1 MLGSAALG
9 KFSKCKLPSRSP
21 TAALCVAVIQVKEPP
36 LLLPQSTHIAGYT
49 GRGNADKPQKLCSWR
64 ETQFLTAEGYW
75 WMLWVH
81 LQNVLQENTDLWYFQ
96 SEIQYSWD
104 NFLVK
109 VWESARIAAHEKLQD
124 SFKGIIEHK
133 IKQLWRLSKEKNIL
147 PWIFNAIHGEKEMH
161 IQILFICSTES

>member
-1 MLGSAALG
+1 
-9 KFSKCKLPSRSP
+9 
-21 TAALCVAVIQVKEPP
+21 
-36 LLLPQSTHIAGYT
+36 
-49 GRGNADKPQKLCSWR
+49 
-64 ETQFLTAEGYW
+64 
-75 WMLWVH
+75 MLWVL
-81 LQNVLQENTDLWYFQ
+81 LQNVLQENTDLWDFQ

-124 SFKGIIEHK
+124 SFKGLIEHK

-147 PWIFNAIHGEKEMH
+147 PWIFNAIRGEKEMH